1 MIGILLAAGFSRR
14 FGSADKLLQTLPDG
28 RTIAIAAA
36 EHLIT
41 ALPVSV
47 AVVRSDN
54 PPLSHALKALGF
66 HVVYCDANATEMADS
81 LVIAV
86 QYASALSTT
95 ARGYVIA
102 LADMPFIA
110 PSTINEVA
118 NQLSLGAEIVIP
130 TFQGKRGHP
139 VGFSANYRD
148 ALLSVRGDQGARS
161 VIKQYYDKVHLL
173 ACEDAGVLAD
183 IDTPD
188 DLAQTLPNR

>member
-28 RTIAIAAA
+28 RAIAMAAA

-161 VIKQYYDKVHLL
+161 VIKQDDDKVHLL